1 MSLRGCLLVGA
12 ISFASLSDGG
22 LWFRH
27 PAGVQQKRGAHM
39 GKALSE
45 DENPSRP
52 ASDSAWRRAWPVL
65 RLASTVVMIY
75 VLLTKVDWTSVT
87 QIGRR
92 GFGLI
97 LISFLTTLLGIVLS
111 GYRWQRVLDALEV
124 PSRIRDLVEL
134 QLAGMFAGN
143 FLPSTVGGDVV
154 RATWLAKLNKL
165 GADSA
170 ASVVLE
176 RLTGWLVLP
185 LLVLAGML
193 IDPGVLHLGG
203 ISKAILF
210 VALLTLSG
218 LVAVVAIF
226 RSSNLTRRVR
236 RIKAIAE
243 LLQSL
248 YSGLGKLQRKP
259 STLLPVFGWAFS
271 YQVCV
276 LLASIFAAQA
286 LHISIGWREMLVFIP
301 TVAMLQVVPL
311 TIGGLG
317 IREGALILM
326 LHPLG
331 IGSAQAIAFGL
342 LVYAINI
349 GASLLGAPS
358 FALGSR
364 RIVARYVATV
374 KGAPGE

>member
-1 MSLRGCLLVGA
+1 
-12 ISFASLSDGG
+12 
-22 LWFRH
+22 
-27 PAGVQQKRGAHM
+27 M

-45 DENPSRP
+45 DKNSSRP

-65 RLASTVVMIY
+65 RLASTVVMVY
-75 VLLTKVDWTSVT
+75 VLFTKVDWSSVA

-92 GFGLI
+92 GLGLI
-97 LISFLTTLLGIVLS
+97 IISFLTTLVGIVLS

-124 PSRIRDLVEL
+124 PSRMRDLVEL

-185 LLVLAGML
+185 LLVLAGMF
-193 IDPGVLHLGG
+193 IDPGILDLGG
-203 ISKAILF
+203 ISKVILL
-210 VALLTLSG
+210 VALLTLCG
-218 LVAVVAIF
+218 LVAIVAVF
-226 RSSNLTRRVR
+226 RSAHLTRKIRRV
-236 RIKAIAE
+236 KAVGE
-243 LLQSL
+243 VLQSL
-248 YSGLGKLQRKP
+248 YSGLGKVQRRP
-259 STLLPVFGWAFS
+259 STLLPVFGWAFM
-271 YQVCV
+271 YQLCV

-286 LHISIGWREMLVFIP
+286 LHISIGWKEMLVFVP

-317 IREGALILM
+317 VREGALVLM

-342 LVYAINI
+342 LVYAINV

-358 FALGSR
+358 FALGSS
-364 RIVARYVATV
+364 RIVARHVAAL
-374 KGAPGE
+374 KGASEER